1 VPAVVP
7 LGAPHGKPDGGDLM
21 LLELLKLENLRFMAQ
36 GLGITLTLAVS
47 SILLSLV
54 FGTVLGVIR
63 GSKLGFSS
71 KLAGLY
77 IEIVRN
83 IPNLLFILAIRFLT
97 PLQPLH
103 SGIVA
108 MTIFTTAAIAEII
121 RGGLNSIGKGQ
132 WEAARSQG
140 FSNLDALIYIIL
152 PQAFQNMIPP
162 LVSQFITVIKDT
174 SFVWAVGIE
183 ELTGKGMIL
192 MGQYGSKT
200 QVFTIFGFIA
210 ATYFMLNYLLSVLAR
225 RQQQRVQRQRH

>member
-1 VPAVVP
+1 VFTPVPF
-7 LGAPHGKPDGGDLM
+7 GAPPGKPIGGGLM
-21 LLELLKLENLRFMAQ
+21 LRELLKVENFRFMAQ
-36 GLGITLTLAVS
+36 GLEITLLLAVS
-47 SILLSLV
+47 GILLSSVL
-54 FGTVLGVIR
+54 GIILGVIR
-63 GSKLGFSS
+63 GSKFSIAS

-97 PLQPLH
+97 PLRPLL

-108 MTIFTTAAIAEII
+108 ITIFTTAAIAEII

-140 FSNLDALIYIIL
+140 FSYLQTLIYIIL
-152 PQAFQNMIPP
+152 PQALRNMIPP

-192 MGQYGSKT
+192 MGQYGSKV

-210 ATYFMLNYLLSVLAR
+210 AAYFFLNYILSMLA
-225 RQQQRVQRQRH
+225 RQQQVRLRYQTH